1 MATRQGLTGVASGS
15 GRSLEPP
22 LTVRVLAWPGAGVCM
37 QRCLEG
43 AWGLPFGEKGLQG
56 FPPREERSLS
66 ASHTSEDGEQRS
78 RPPLSVMLAVA
89 AGNLVTDTP
98 RRHGL
103 AGLPRP
109 SSEAGPLRQELGLLK
124 ERPAEPTLS
133 RQGKHY
139 TLVPGPSAA
148 SEDLF
153 CAGPGARAGFSK
165 GTEPTG
171 QAERP
176 CAASK
181 AVCEPDEDSP
191 QASPNPLLHEAPTL
205 ELLCPS
211 TRRRLRQESQ
221 VASVRIPQTPD
232 IPRKSPE
239 DSTAIPPGTLRG
251 AALGSPAGRGGASG
265 GAWWAPET
273 GR

>member
-1 MATRQGLTGVASGS
+1 MGRRDFRGPHPERNGL
-15 GRSLEPP
+15 SL
-22 LTVRVLAWPGAGVCM
+22 
-37 QRCLEG
+37 
-43 AWGLPFGEKGLQG
+43 
-56 FPPREERSLS
+56 PRT
-66 ASHTSEDGEQRS
+66 AAEDGEQRS

-109 SSEAGPLRQELGLLK
+109 SFEAGPLRQELGLLK

-133 RQGKHY
+133 RRGEHC

-181 AVCEPDEDSP
+181 AVWEPDEDSP
-191 QASPNPLLHEAPTL
+191 QASLNPLLHEAPTL

-211 TRRRLRQESQ
+211 TCRRLRQESQ

-273 GR
+273 GRRAKGTLRGEVRARRGGRARPRRVCEEGSFF

>member
-1 MATRQGLTGVASGS
+1 
-15 GRSLEPP
+15 
-22 LTVRVLAWPGAGVCM
+22 M

-78 RPPLSVMLAVA
+78 RPPLTVALAVA
-89 AGNLVTDTP
+89 AGNLVMDTP

-133 RQGKHY
+133 RRGKHY

-153 CAGPGARAGFSK
+153 CAGKAQVPGQGSARGQSPQDKQSDRVRPARTRTPRRPLRTPFSTRPQPWDCCAHLRVAGFGKSPRWLQSEFPRLLTFP
-165 GTEPTG
+165 G
-171 QAERP
+171 
-176 CAASK
+176 
-181 AVCEPDEDSP
+181 SP
-191 QASPNPLLHEAPTL
+191 Q
-205 ELLCPS
+205 
-211 TRRRLRQESQ
+211 R
-221 VASVRIPQTPD
+221 
-232 IPRKSPE
+232 
-239 DSTAIPPGTLRG
+239 TAQRSH
-251 AALGSPAGRGGASG
+251 LGR
-265 GAWWAPET
+265 
-273 GR
+273 